1 VPKLKIKTNF
11 VRMETMDTYLS
22 VKGESRGTFRE
33 KASRF
38 IAVATPVSS
47 EAEAKGRLESIRKS
61 YHDANHHCFAYRLGP
76 EGNVYRINDD
86 GEPSGTAG
94 RPIYGQIQS
103 RGLSD
108 LLVVVTRY
116 FGGTK
121 LGVPGL
127 INAYRSAA
135 EEALSKAVVVNK
147 VLTDT
152 MEASFDYPKMN
163 DVMKILKEPGIT
175 ILHQESEQTCTVR
188 FTVRRSRSD
197 DVRHR
202 LSKATNIS
210 ISINV

>member
-1 VPKLKIKTNF
+1 
-11 VRMETMDTYLS
+11 MDTYLS

-47 EAEAKGRLESIRKS
+47 EAEAKEKLESIRKS

-76 EGNVYRINDD
+76 AGDVYRINDD

-188 FTVRRSRSD
+188 FAVRRSKSD